1 MTNSP
6 TQHDPLSSCLLHLCQ
21 IHERSISRES
31 LLNGLPLENGTLI
44 PSVFER
50 AAKRAG
56 LSSKV
61 QNRQLQQINPH
72 LLPCVL
78 LLKNQKTGENDACL
92 LYAIND
98 THAVVGFSD
107 IPESSQSI
115 DLDDLAKQYQGQVIY
130 VRPEFLYQNPS
141 LKIEK
146 PSLHWFWGVI
156 QENRGLYKDILIASI
171 LINLFAVAMPMFVMN
186 VYDRVVPNHTTDTLW
201 ILAAGIFLVITTE
214 IILKLMRSWFV
225 DLAANRAD
233 VKLSSTIMERV
244 LNMRLVNRPHS
255 SGSFISNVQS
265 FESIRSFIGS
275 LTVTALVDLPFVLLF
290 TAIITLINPILV
302 IPIVLAILIVL
313 AYALSAQQKM
323 HELSIDSMEASAK
336 RNDTLYEAVANIETL
351 KGFNAESRA
360 QSRWEKSTLF
370 ITRNAAKMRF
380 LSASIS
386 NGATW
391 IQHMAAVS
399 VIILGVYLII
409 EGEISQGALI
419 AAYLLTSRAMGPVS
433 QTAGLLAQYHYAAT
447 SYQALEEIMQRDVER
462 PQGKSW
468 VHQGQIRGDIEFRN
482 VEFSY
487 PNDER
492 SALSNVSF
500 KIKQGER
507 VAILGRNGSGKTTVE
522 KLLLGLFEPKNGS
535 ILVDGIDL
543 RQIDPA
549 ELRRNIGYIPQD
561 IVLFNGTLKENLM
574 FGAPLASD
582 EQIVSA
588 SNISGL
594 APIINA
600 HPEGFNMQVG
610 ERGQA
615 LSGGQKQSVALAR
628 SIINDPPVLLFD
640 EPTGSLDF
648 SAEAAFSK
656 NLKRIVEGKTL
667 ITITHRTSL
676 LNLVERIIVL
686 DKGRVIAD
694 GPKDQVMEALRQG
707 QVGRAQ

>member
-1 MTNSP
+1 M
-6 TQHDPLSSCLLHLCQ
+6 HLCQ
-21 IHERSISRES
+21 IHERDISQES
-31 LLNGLPLENGTLI
+31 LLNGLPLEEGILI

-56 LSSKV
+56 LSSKI
-61 QNRQLQQINPH
+61 QTRRLAQINPH

-78 LLKNQKTGENDACL
+78 IIKNPKTQENDACI
-92 LYAIND
+92 LYELNEQ
-98 THAVVGFSD
+98 HATVGFSD
-107 IPESSQSI
+107 IPESAQTI
-115 DLDDLAKQYQGQVIY
+115 ALDELNHQYQGQVIY
-130 VRPEFLYQNPS
+130 VRPEFLYQTQA
-141 LKIEK
+141 LKIAK

-171 LINLFAVAMPMFVMN
+171 LINLFAIAMPMFVMN

-214 IILKLMRSWFV
+214 MILKLMRSWFV

-233 VKLSSTIMERV
+233 VKLSSSIMERV
-244 LNMRLVNRPHS
+244 LNMRLVHRPRS

-290 TAIITLINPILV
+290 TLIIALINPILV
-302 IPIVLAILIVL
+302 IPIVIAILVVIT
-313 AYALSAQQKM
+313 YALSAQQKM

-360 QSRWEKSTLF
+360 QSRWEKATLF

-391 IQHMAAVS
+391 VQQMASVS
-399 VIILGVYLII
+399 VIVLGVYLII

-419 AAYLLTSRAMGPVS
+419 AAYLLTSRAMGPIS

-468 VHQGQIRGDIEFRN
+468 VHQGQLKGDIEFRN
-482 VEFSY
+482 VDFSY
-487 PNDER
+487 PNDDR
-492 SALSNVSF
+492 LALSKISF
-500 KIKQGER
+500 KIRQGER
-507 VAILGRNGSGKTTVE
+507 VAILGRNGSGKTTLE
-522 KLLLGLFEPKNGS
+522 KLLLSLFEPSGGS
-535 ILVDGIDL
+535 ILLDGIDI

-574 FGAPLASD
+574 FSAPLASD
-582 EQIVSA
+582 EQIVNA
-588 SNISGL
+588 SHISGL

-610 ERGQA
+610 ERGQS

-628 SIINDPPVLLFD
+628 AIINDPPILLFD

-648 SAEAAFSK
+648 SAEATFSK
-656 NLKRIVEGKTL
+656 NLQTIVTGKTL

-694 GPKDQVMEALRQG
+694 GPKDQVLEALRQG
-707 QVGRAQ
+707 QVGRTQA